1 MTQLAQPAARSPFGW
16 RFLAPLMWGSA
27 LNPVNSSI
35 IATALTGIGTSLHV
49 GIGATA
55 TLVSGLYLAS
65 AVAQPTMGK
74 LAGRLGAR
82 RVFLAGMIIVA
93 VGGAVGWVAPG
104 IGWLLAAR
112 VLIGIGPSAGYPTA
126 MTLIR
131 GRADAAGS
139 GVPGGVL
146 GGLSIAGAVTAALG
160 LPLGGLL
167 VGWAGWRSVFV
178 INVPVAVI
186 GIVATL
192 IWVPADRPSAAAR
205 SQSLTR
211 ALDPAGIALFAGT
224 VTALLVFLNDLR
236 HPAWWLIAVIIALGS
251 ALLAWERRAELPF
264 LDVRALGRNKPL
276 QRTYLRNF
284 LTLLAGYCVLYGF
297 SQWME
302 ESRRLSPTT
311 VGLILLPMTAI
322 GAVAS
327 FAVARRNLIRGPLV
341 WTGLSVIAGGLLL
354 LLVSSH
360 SSILLLTGLSFVFGL
375 SALGQVANQSA
386 LYQQSAA
393 EEIAVAS
400 GLLRTS
406 GYIGTVF
413 SSSVIAVSFG
423 QSATD
428 SGLHALAWV
437 FTGLGILVTF
447 TVLLDRTIPGTAAPA
462 APAAAVGTGTRPE
475 APGPASPATEP

>member
-1 MTQLAQPAARSPFGW
+1 MTQMTQPAARSPFGW

-35 IATALTGIGTSLHV
+35 IATALAGIGTSLHV

-55 TLVSGLYLAS
+55 SLVSGLYLAS
-65 AVAQPTMGK
+65 AVAQPAMGK

-82 RVFLAGMIIVA
+82 RMFLAGM
-93 VGGAVGWVAPG
+93 G
-104 IGWLLAAR
+104 
-112 VLIGIGPSAGYPTA
+112 
-126 MTLIR
+126 
-131 GRADAAGS
+131 
-139 GVPGGVL
+139 
-146 GGLSIAGAVTAALG
+146 IAGAVPAALG
-160 LPLGGLL
+160 LPVGGLL

-236 HPAWWLIAVIIALGS
+236 HPAWWLIAVIIALGG
-251 ALLAWERRAELPF
+251 ALLAWERRVELPF

-284 LTLLAGYCVLYGF
+284 LTLLAGYCVLYGV

-302 ESRRLSPTT
+302 ESRCLGPTT
-311 VGLILLPMTAI
+311 VGLFLLPVTPI

-327 FAVARRNLIRGPLV
+327 FAVARRNLIRWPLV

-354 LLVSSH
+354 LLVSSP

-393 EEIAVAS
+393 DEIAVAS

-413 SSSVIAVSFG
+413 SSSVIAVPFG

-462 APAAAVGTGTRPE
+462 PPAAAVGTGTRPE